1 MTNRMFMKRANALKL
16 LLDARQSA
24 IGQAAGMSVDD
35 TDAKLEAL
43 NRLIFDV
50 RACRVNEF
58 QIDPAD
64 EMEIVVTD

>member
-1 MTNRMFMKRANALKL
+1 
-16 LLDARQSA
+16 
-24 IGQAAGMSVDD
+24 MSVDD

>member
-16 LLDARQSA
+16 LLNARQSA
-24 IGQAAGMSVDD
+24 IDQAAGMSVDD

-50 RACRVNEF
+50 RACRANEF

>member
-1 MTNRMFMKRANALKL
+1 MKRSNALKL

-24 IGQAAGMSVDD
+24 IDQAAGMSVDD

-50 RACRVNEF
+50 RACRTNEF
-58 QIDPAD
+58 QIDPAN
-64 EMEIVVTD
+64 ETEIVVTD

>member
-1 MTNRMFMKRANALKL
+1 MFMKRSNALKL

-24 IGQAAGMSVDD
+24 IDRAAGMSVDD
-35 TDAKLEAL
+35 TDAQLEAL

-50 RACRVNEF
+50 RACRINEF